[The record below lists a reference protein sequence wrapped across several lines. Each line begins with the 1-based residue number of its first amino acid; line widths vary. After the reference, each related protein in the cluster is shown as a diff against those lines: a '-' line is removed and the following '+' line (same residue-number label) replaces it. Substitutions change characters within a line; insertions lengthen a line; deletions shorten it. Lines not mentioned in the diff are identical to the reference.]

1 MTTADRAASDPAVE
15 LAGVRFLRTFD
26 GTEPSPAILAVIRER
41 RASGVTLFRARN
53 IGSPAQVRE
62 LCERLQAA
70 RPAGDPPL
78 VIGLDQEGGQLQ
90 AVGDGATAWPG
101 NLALGATRSPDLALR
116 SGRAIGAEAAALGAT
131 LVFAPVCDLL
141 YPGSATPLG
150 TRPFGSDAALVS
162 QLVAA
167 MTRGLQE
174 SGVAAVLKHFPG
186 HGAAEGDSHLAT
198 PIVRRSADQL
208 RAGDLLPFEAGIA
221 AGVAAVLPGHLAVPA
236 LNGGGTAPATV
247 SRAILADLL
256 RDELGFSGVVVSDA
270 MDMGGAG
277 GADRLAETLVAAAEA
292 GMDLFVMAHAEA
304 AEEAAFDAFVTAV
317 SQRPAGP
324 GAARARARADPRRPP
339 NALAAGRAA
348 SQRWTLSA
356 APTIGRWRARSRPPR
371 SRSFAIGRGRCR
383 SGWAPTHASPWW
395 PRCPST

>member
-1 MTTADRAASDPAVE
+1 MDDRAASDPAVE

-26 GTEPSPAILAVIRER
+26 GTEPSPAILAAIRER

-62 LCERLQAA
+62 LCDRLQAA
-70 RPAGDPPL
+70 RPGGDPPL

-101 NLALGATRSPDLALR
+101 NLALGAARSPDLAAR
-116 SGRAIGAEAAALGAT
+116 AGRAIGAEAAALGAT
-131 LVFAPVCDLL
+131 LVFAPVCDVL

-198 PIVRRSADQL
+198 PVVRRSADQL

-221 AGVAAVLPGHLAVPA
+221 AGAAAVLPGHLAVPA
-236 LNGGGTAPATV
+236 LNSGRTAPATI
-247 SRAILADLL
+247 SRAILVDLL
-256 RDELGFSGVVVSDA
+256 RDELGFRGLVVSDA

-277 GADRLAETLVAAAEA
+277 GADRLADTLVAAAEA

-304 AEEAAFDAFVTAV
+304 AEEAAFDAFLA
-317 SQRPAGP
+317 
-324 GAARARARADPRRPP
+324 AARSGRLDPVRLARACGRISPPAERSGRRT
-339 NALAAGRAA
+339 AA
-348 SQRWTLSA
+348 SPRWTWWA
-356 APTIGRWRARSRPPR
+356 APTTGPWPATSRPRP

-383 SGWAPTHASPWW
+383 SGWAPTRASPWW